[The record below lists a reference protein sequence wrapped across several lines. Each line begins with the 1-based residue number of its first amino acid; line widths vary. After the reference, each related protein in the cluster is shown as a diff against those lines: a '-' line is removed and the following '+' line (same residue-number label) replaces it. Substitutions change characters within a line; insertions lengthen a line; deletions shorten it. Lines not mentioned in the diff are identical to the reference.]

1 MPPRSPR
8 SPPSCTKCVLKYHA
22 DILDNTRQTA
32 QLIRED
38 KPIYFIIWKQGISGI
53 LILL

>member
-1 MPPRSPR
+1 MPRSPR
-8 SPPSCTKCVLKYHA
+8 SPLLCTKCVLKYRD

-38 KPIYFIIWKQGISGI
+38 KPIYFVIWKQGISGI
-53 LILL
+53 FILL